1 MTSSR
6 CKRNCSVNRP
16 RTAGSA
22 TAPDGPPAFRSGL
35 RETLAGSTDLRRS
48 ARESP
53 VPPQVSLAAVVTTS
67 FSSSQSFL
75 LTSESVTEGHPDKVC
90 DQVSDAV
97 LDGMLAQDPHARV
110 ACETAITK
118 GLCVVIGEVTTH
130 AELDIQR
137 TIRDTSGEIGYNNEE
152 IGFDADHPL
161 IQVYLKEQSP
171 DIAAGVNHS
180 LEEREGNL
188 EDDPFE
194 LQGAGD
200 QGMMIGFACRETP
213 ELMPLTI
220 SLAHRLARRLAQT
233 RKDGSLPFLRP
244 DGKTQVTVEY
254 ERGRPK
260 RIEAIVVSSH
270 HAASVTQKE
279 LSEGVRALV
288 IDPVLEGLV
297 VDNNTKI
304 MVNPSGNFLLG
315 GPAADAGLT
324 GRKIIVDT
332 YGGIARHG
340 GGAFSGK
347 DPSKVDRSA
356 AYAARHVAKNL
367 VAAGLAD
374 RCEVQVSYAIG
385 RAHPTSIAVETF
397 GTGTTTE
404 EELLELV
411 RRNFDLRP
419 GAIIAN
425 MKLMRPIYR
434 PTAAYGHFGRDD
446 LGVPWELT
454 DRVEAL
460 RADASVTARARN

>member
-1 MTSSR
+1 
-6 CKRNCSVNRP
+6 
-16 RTAGSA
+16 
-22 TAPDGPPAFRSGL
+22 
-35 RETLAGSTDLRRS
+35 
-48 ARESP
+48 
-53 VPPQVSLAAVVTTS
+53 VTTS
-67 FSSSQSFL
+67 FSSSASFL

-97 LDGMLAQDPHARV
+97 LDGMVGQDPHARV

-137 TIRDTSGEIGYNNEE
+137 TIRDTIRGIGYNSEE
-152 IGFDADHPL
+152 IGFDADHAL

-171 DIAAGVNHS
+171 DIAAGVDHS
-180 LEEREGNL
+180 LEEREGTL

-220 SLAHRLARRLAQT
+220 SLANRLAKKLAET
-233 RKDGSLPFLRP
+233 RKNKTLPFLRP

-254 ERGRPK
+254 EYGRPK

-270 HAASVTQKE
+270 HWPDISQKA
-279 LSEGVRALV
+279 LGEGVRELV
-288 IDPVLEGLV
+288 IDPVLKGLTL
-297 VDNNTKI
+297 DESTKI
-304 MVNPSGNFLLG
+304 MVNPSGHFVVG

-332 YGGIARHG
+332 YGGVARHG

-356 AYAARHVAKNL
+356 AYAARYVAKNL

-397 GTGTTTE
+397 GTGTLPE
-404 EELLELV
+404 EELLKLV
-411 RRNFDLRP
+411 RQHFDLRP

-425 MKLMRPIYR
+425 LELLRPIYK

-446 LGVPWELT
+446 LGVPWERT
-454 DRVEAL
+454 DKVEAL
-460 RADASVTARARN
+460 RADAPVAARTGQ

>member
-1 MTSSR
+1 M
-6 CKRNCSVNRP
+6 
-16 RTAGSA
+16 
-22 TAPDGPPAFRSGL
+22 
-35 RETLAGSTDLRRS
+35 
-48 ARESP
+48 
-53 VPPQVSLAAVVTTS
+53 TTS
-67 FSSSQSFL
+67 FSDSHSFL

-97 LDGMLAQDPHARV
+97 LDGMLAQDPDARV

-118 GLCVVIGEVTTH
+118 GLCIVIGEVTTH

-137 TIRDTSGEIGYNNEE
+137 TIRDTIRDIGYSSDE
-152 IGFDADHPL
+152 IGFDADHAL

-171 DIAAGVNHS
+171 DIAASVDHS
-180 LEEREGNL
+180 LEEREGTL
-188 EDDPFE
+188 EDDPYE

-220 SLAHRLARRLAQT
+220 SLAHRLARRLAQA

-254 ERGRPK
+254 ERGVPK
-260 RIEAIVVSSH
+260 RIEAIVVSTH
-270 HAASVTQKE
+270 HAPGVSQKE
-279 LSEGVRALV
+279 LADGVHSLV
-288 IDPVLEGLV
+288 IEPVLEGLV
-297 VDNNTKI
+297 IDANTKI
-304 MVNPSGNFLLG
+304 MVNPSGQFIVG

-332 YGGIARHG
+332 YGGVARHG

-385 RAHPTSIAVETF
+385 RAHPTSIAVEAF
-397 GTGTTTE
+397 GTATVSE
-404 EELLELV
+404 DELLELV
-411 RRNFDLRP
+411 RRHFDLRP

-425 MKLMRPIYR
+425 MRLKRPIYR
-434 PTAAYGHFGRDD
+434 PTASYGHFGRDD
-446 LGVPWELT
+446 LGVAWELT
-454 DRVEAL
+454 DRAEAL
-460 RADASVTARARN
+460 RADASVHARAAG

>member
-1 MTSSR
+1 MASSFSTSS
-6 CKRNCSVNRP
+6 SY
-16 RTAGSA
+16 
-22 TAPDGPPAFRSGL
+22 
-35 RETLAGSTDLRRS
+35 
-48 ARESP
+48 
-53 VPPQVSLAAVVTTS
+53 
-67 FSSSQSFL
+67 L

-97 LDGMLAQDPHARV
+97 LDGMLGQDAEARV

-137 TIRDTSGEIGYNNEE
+137 TIRETIRGIGYNSEE
-152 IGFDADHPL
+152 IGFDADHAL

-171 DIAAGVNHS
+171 DIAASVDHS
-180 LEEREGNL
+180 LEEREGTL

-220 SLAHRLARRLAQT
+220 SLAHRLARRLADT
-233 RKDGSLPFLRP
+233 RKDNSLPFLRP

-254 ERGRPK
+254 AGGRPS
-260 RIEAIVVSSH
+260 RIEAVVVSTH
-270 HAASVTQKE
+270 HAPGVSQQDITD
-279 LSEGVRALV
+279 GVRALV
-288 IDPVLEGLV
+288 IDPILEGLV
-297 VDNNTKI
+297 VDADTKI
-304 MVNPSGNFLLG
+304 MVNPSGQFIVG

-356 AYAARHVAKNL
+356 AYAARYVAKNL

-374 RCEVQVSYAIG
+374 RCEVQISYAIG

-397 GTGTTTE
+397 GTGLMPE
-404 EELLELV
+404 EDLLTLV
-411 RRNFDLRP
+411 RRHFDLRP

-425 MKLMRPIYR
+425 MKLLRPIYR

-446 LGVPWELT
+446 LSVPWELT
-454 DRVEAL
+454 DNVDAL
-460 RADASVTARARN
+460 RADAPARARAAI

>member
-1 MTSSR
+1 M
-6 CKRNCSVNRP
+6 
-16 RTAGSA
+16 
-22 TAPDGPPAFRSGL
+22 
-35 RETLAGSTDLRRS
+35 
-48 ARESP
+48 
-53 VPPQVSLAAVVTTS
+53 
-67 FSSSQSFL
+67 
-75 LTSESVTEGHPDKVC
+75 TEGHPDKVC

-97 LDGMLAQDPHARV
+97 LDGMLGQDPQARV

-137 TIRDTSGEIGYNNEE
+137 TIRETIRGIGYNDES
-152 IGFDADHPL
+152 IGFDADHAL

-180 LEEREGNL
+180 LEEREGVKD
-188 EDDPFE
+188 EDPFE

-200 QGMMIGFACRETP
+200 QGMMIGFACHETP

-220 SLAHRLARRLAQT
+220 SLANRLAQKLAEV
-233 RKDGSLPFLRP
+233 RKNGKLPFLRP

-254 ERGRPK
+254 EHGRPK
-260 RIEAIVVSSH
+260 RIEAIVVSTH
-270 HAASVTQKE
+270 HAASATQKE
-279 LSEGVRALV
+279 IAEGVRELV
-288 IDPVLEGLV
+288 INPVLKGQV
-297 VDNNTKI
+297 VDANTKV
-304 MVNPSGNFLLG
+304 MVNPSGHFVVG

-332 YGGIARHG
+332 YGGVARHG

-397 GTGTTTE
+397 GTGKKSE
-404 EELLELV
+404 EELLQLI
-411 RRNFDLRP
+411 RRHFDLRP
-419 GAIIAN
+419 GAIIAH
-425 MKLMRPIYR
+425 MDLLRPIYR

-454 DRVEAL
+454 NKVDAL
-460 RADASVTARARN
+460 RSDAAVPARHS

>member
-1 MTSSR
+1 M
-6 CKRNCSVNRP
+6 
-16 RTAGSA
+16 A
-22 TAPDGPPAFRSGL
+22 
-35 RETLAGSTDLRRS
+35 
-48 ARESP
+48 
-53 VPPQVSLAAVVTTS
+53 TS
-67 FSSSQSFL
+67 FSESPSYL
-75 LTSESVTEGHPDKVC
+75 LTSESVTEGHPDKIC

-97 LDGMLAQDPHARV
+97 LDGMLAQDPAARV

-137 TIRDTSGEIGYNNEE
+137 TIRDTIRGIGYNAEA
-152 IGFDADHPL
+152 IGFDADHAL

-171 DIAAGVNHS
+171 DIAAGVGHS
-180 LEEREGNL
+180 LESRQSAEQGG
-188 EDDPFE
+188 DPFE

-200 QGMMIGFACRETP
+200 QGMMIGFACSETP

-220 SLAHRLARRLAQT
+220 SLAHRLAQRLAKV
-233 RKDGSLPFLRP
+233 RKNGTLPFLLP

-254 ERGRPK
+254 ELGLPK
-260 RIEAIVVSSH
+260 RIEAVVVSTH
-270 HAASVTQKE
+270 HTHDVTQKE
-279 LSEGVRALV
+279 IAEGVGAEV
-288 IDPVLEGLV
+288 IDPVLK
-297 VDNNTKI
+297 DYTRDTRTKVL
-304 MVNPSGNFLLG
+304 VNPSGMFVVG

-332 YGGIARHG
+332 YGGVARHG

-397 GTGTTTE
+397 GTGTVSE
-404 EELLELV
+404 DELLALI
-411 RRNFDLRP
+411 RRHFDLRP
-419 GAIIAN
+419 GAIIDR
-425 MKLMRPIYR
+425 MDLRRPIYL

-446 LGVPWELT
+446 LRVPWELT
-454 DRVEAL
+454 DKVEAL
-460 RADASVTARARN
+460 RADASVRARAIS

>member
-1 MTSSR
+1 
-6 CKRNCSVNRP
+6 
-16 RTAGSA
+16 
-22 TAPDGPPAFRSGL
+22 
-35 RETLAGSTDLRRS
+35 LA
-48 ARESP
+48 
-53 VPPQVSLAAVVTTS
+53 VAVATS
-67 FSSSQSFL
+67 FSASRSFL

-97 LDGMLAQDPHARV
+97 LDGMLAQDAHARV

-137 TIRDTSGEIGYNNEE
+137 TIRDTIRGIGYNSEE
-152 IGFDADHPL
+152 IGFDADHAL

-171 DIAAGVNHS
+171 DIAASVNHS
-180 LEEREGNL
+180 LEEREGTL
-188 EDDPFE
+188 DDDPFE

-200 QGMMIGFACRETP
+200 QGMMIGFACHETP

-220 SLAHRLARRLAQT
+220 SLAHRLARRLAET
-233 RKDGSLPFLRP
+233 RKNGSLPFLRP

-254 ERGRPK
+254 EFGKPK
-260 RIEAIVVSSH
+260 RIEAVVVSTH
-270 HAASVTQKE
+270 HAIAVSQKDIDD
-279 LSEGVRALV
+279 GVRELV
-288 IDPVLEGLV
+288 INPVLKGMLV
-297 VDNNTKI
+297 DANTKI
-304 MVNPSGNFLLG
+304 MVNPSGKFIVG

-332 YGGIARHG
+332 YGGVARHG

-356 AYAARHVAKNL
+356 AYAARYVAKNL
-367 VAAGLAD
+367 VAAGLVE

-397 GTGTTTE
+397 GTASVE
-404 EELLELV
+404 ERELLELV
-411 RRNFDLRP
+411 RRHFDLRP

-425 MKLMRPIYR
+425 MDLMRPIYR

-446 LGVPWELT
+446 LGVPWENCNKV
-454 DRVEAL
+454 DAL
-460 RADASVTARARN
+460 RADAPALSRAVD

>member
-1 MTSSR
+1 M
-6 CKRNCSVNRP
+6 
-16 RTAGSA
+16 A
-22 TAPDGPPAFRSGL
+22 
-35 RETLAGSTDLRRS
+35 
-48 ARESP
+48 
-53 VPPQVSLAAVVTTS
+53 TS
-67 FSSSQSFL
+67 FSESPSYL
-75 LTSESVTEGHPDKVC
+75 LTSESVTEGHPDKIC

-97 LDGMLAQDPHARV
+97 LDGMLAQDPAARV

-137 TIRDTSGEIGYNNEE
+137 TIRDTIRGIGYNAEA
-152 IGFDADHPL
+152 IGFDADHAL

-171 DIAAGVNHS
+171 DIAAGVGHS
-180 LEEREGNL
+180 LESRQSAEQGG
-188 EDDPFE
+188 DPFE

-200 QGMMIGFACRETP
+200 QGMMIGFACSETP

-220 SLAHRLARRLAQT
+220 SLAHRLAQQLAKV
-233 RKDGSLPFLRP
+233 RKNGTLPFLLP

-260 RIEAIVVSSH
+260 RIEAVVVSTH
-270 HAASVTQKE
+270 HTYDVTQKQIA
-279 LSEGVRALV
+279 EGVGAEV
-288 IDPVLEGLV
+288 IDPVLKGYTR
-297 VDNNTKI
+297 DARTKVL
-304 MVNPSGNFLLG
+304 VNPSGMFVVG

-332 YGGIARHG
+332 YGGVARHG

-397 GTGTTTE
+397 GTGTVSE
-404 EELLELV
+404 DELLALI
-411 RRNFDLRP
+411 RRHFDLRP
-419 GAIIAN
+419 GAIIDR
-425 MKLMRPIYR
+425 MDLRRPIYL

-446 LGVPWELT
+446 LRVPWELT
-454 DRVEAL
+454 DKVEAL
-460 RADASVTARARN
+460 RADASVRARAIS

>member
-1 MTSSR
+1 
-6 CKRNCSVNRP
+6 
-16 RTAGSA
+16 
-22 TAPDGPPAFRSGL
+22 
-35 RETLAGSTDLRRS
+35 
-48 ARESP
+48 
-53 VPPQVSLAAVVTTS
+53 
-67 FSSSQSFL
+67 
-75 LTSESVTEGHPDKVC
+75 VTEGHPDKVC

-97 LDGMLAQDPHARV
+97 LDGMLAQDPDARV

-118 GLCVVIGEVTTH
+118 GLAVVIGEVTTH

-137 TIRDTSGEIGYNNEE
+137 TIRDTIRGIGYNSEE
-152 IGFDADHPL
+152 IGFDADHAL

-171 DIAAGVNHS
+171 DIAAGVDHS
-180 LEEREGNL
+180 LEEREGTL

-220 SLAHRLARRLAQT
+220 SLANRLAKKLAET
-233 RKDGSLPFLRP
+233 RKDKSLPMLRP

-254 ERGRPK
+254 EYGRPK

-270 HAASVTQKE
+270 HMPGISHKD
-279 LSEGVRALV
+279 LDEGVRALV
-288 IDPVLEGLV
+288 IDPVLKGLV
-297 VDNNTKI
+297 VDAETKI
-304 MVNPSGNFLLG
+304 MVNPSGQFVLG

-356 AYAARHVAKNL
+356 AYAARYVAKNL

-397 GTGTTTE
+397 GTGALPE
-404 EELLELV
+404 EELLKLV
-411 RRNFDLRP
+411 RRHFDLRP

-425 MKLMRPIYR
+425 MDLLRPIYR

-446 LGVPWELT
+446 LGVPWERT
-454 DRVEAL
+454 DKVEAL
-460 RADASVTARARN
+460 RADAPVAARSGK

>member
-1 MTSSR
+1 M
-6 CKRNCSVNRP
+6 
-16 RTAGSA
+16 
-22 TAPDGPPAFRSGL
+22 
-35 RETLAGSTDLRRS
+35 
-48 ARESP
+48 
-53 VPPQVSLAAVVTTS
+53 TTS
-67 FSSSQSFL
+67 FSDSPSFL
-75 LTSESVTEGHPDKVC
+75 LTSESVTEGHPDKIC

-97 LDGMLAQDPHARV
+97 LDGMLAQDADARV

-137 TIRDTSGEIGYNNEE
+137 TIRDTIRDIGYNSEE
-152 IGFDADHPL
+152 IGFDADHAL

-171 DIAAGVNHS
+171 DIAASVDHS
-180 LEEREGNL
+180 LEEREGSL
-188 EDDPFE
+188 DDDPFE

-220 SLAHRLARRLAQT
+220 SLAHRLAQRLAQT

-254 ERGRPK
+254 ERGVPK
-260 RIEAIVVSSH
+260 RIEAIVVSTH
-270 HAASVTQKE
+270 HIPGISQKE
-279 LSEGVRALV
+279 LAEGVRSLV
-288 IDPVLEGLV
+288 IDPVLKGLV
-297 VDNNTKI
+297 VDENTKI
-304 MVNPSGNFLLG
+304 MVNPSGMFIVG

-356 AYAARHVAKNL
+356 AYAARHVAKNI
-367 VAAGLAD
+367 VAAGLAA

-397 GTGTTTE
+397 GTATVSE
-404 EELLELV
+404 DELLALV
-411 RRNFDLRP
+411 RRHFDLRP
-419 GAIIAN
+419 GAIIAK
-425 MKLMRPIYR
+425 MKLKRPIYR

-454 DRVEAL
+454 DKAEAM
-460 RADASVTARARN
+460 RADAPVRARAVT

>member
-1 MTSSR
+1 M
-6 CKRNCSVNRP
+6 
-16 RTAGSA
+16 
-22 TAPDGPPAFRSGL
+22 
-35 RETLAGSTDLRRS
+35 
-48 ARESP
+48 
-53 VPPQVSLAAVVTTS
+53 
-67 FSSSQSFL
+67 
-75 LTSESVTEGHPDKVC
+75 TSESVTEGHPDKVC

-97 LDGMLAQDPHARV
+97 LDGMLAQDPDARV

-137 TIRDTSGEIGYNNEE
+137 TIRDTIRGIGYNSEE
-152 IGFDADHPL
+152 IGFDADHAL

-171 DIAAGVNHS
+171 DIAASVNHS
-180 LEEREGNL
+180 LEEREGTL
-188 EDDPFE
+188 EDDPYE

-254 ERGRPK
+254 DRGVPK
-260 RIEAIVVSSH
+260 RIEAIVVSTH
-270 HAASVTQKE
+270 HAPGVSQKE
-279 LSEGVRALV
+279 VADGVHSLI
-288 IDPVLEGLV
+288 IDPVLKGHV
-297 VDNNTKI
+297 VDKNTKI
-304 MVNPSGNFLLG
+304 MVNPSGQFILG

-332 YGGIARHG
+332 YGGVARHG

-356 AYAARHVAKNL
+356 AYAARHVAKNI
-367 VAAGLAD
+367 VAAGFAD

-397 GTGTTTE
+397 GTSTVSE
-404 EELLELV
+404 EEMLELV
-411 RRNFDLRP
+411 HRHFDLRP

-425 MKLMRPIYR
+425 MKLKRPIYQ

-446 LGVPWELT
+446 LGVAWEMT
-454 DRVEAL
+454 DRAEAM
-460 RADASVTARARN
+460 RADAPPRTRAHS

>member
-1 MTSSR
+1 M
-6 CKRNCSVNRP
+6 
-16 RTAGSA
+16 
-22 TAPDGPPAFRSGL
+22 
-35 RETLAGSTDLRRS
+35 
-48 ARESP
+48 
-53 VPPQVSLAAVVTTS
+53 TTS
-67 FSSSQSFL
+67 FSSSASFL

-97 LDGMLAQDPHARV
+97 LDGMLTQDRHARV

-137 TIRDTSGEIGYNNEE
+137 TIRDTIRGIGYNSEE
-152 IGFDADHPL
+152 IGFDADHAL

-171 DIAAGVNHS
+171 DIAAGVDHS
-180 LEEREGNL
+180 LEEREGTL

-220 SLAHRLARRLAQT
+220 SLANRLAKKLAET
-233 RKDGSLPFLRP
+233 RKNKSRPFLRP

-254 ERGRPK
+254 EHGRPK

-270 HAASVTQKE
+270 HMPDVSQNE
-279 LSEGVRALV
+279 LAEGVRALV
-288 IDPVLEGLV
+288 IDPVLKGLV
-297 VDNNTKI
+297 VDADTKI
-304 MVNPSGNFLLG
+304 MVNPSGHFVLG

-332 YGGIARHG
+332 YGGVARHG

-385 RAHPTSIAVETF
+385 RAHPTSIALETF
-397 GTGTTTE
+397 GTGTLPE
-404 EELLELV
+404 EELLQLV
-411 RRNFDLRP
+411 RRHFDLRP

-425 MKLMRPIYR
+425 MDLLRPIYR

-446 LGVPWELT
+446 LGVPWERT
-454 DRVEAL
+454 DKVEAL
-460 RADASVTARARN
+460 SADAPVAARSGK

>member
-1 MTSSR
+1 
-6 CKRNCSVNRP
+6 
-16 RTAGSA
+16 
-22 TAPDGPPAFRSGL
+22 
-35 RETLAGSTDLRRS
+35 
-48 ARESP
+48 
-53 VPPQVSLAAVVTTS
+53 VTTS
-67 FSSSQSFL
+67 FSSSRSFL
-75 LTSESVTEGHPDKVC
+75 LTSESVTEGHPDKIC

-97 LDGMLAQDPHARV
+97 LDGMLGQDSRARV

-137 TIRDTSGEIGYNNEE
+137 TIRDTIRSIGYNDES
-152 IGFDADHPL
+152 IGFDADHAL

-180 LEEREGNL
+180 LEERQGVQAA
-188 EDDPFE
+188 DPFE

-220 SLAHRLARRLAQT
+220 SLANRLAQKLADT
-233 RKDGSLPFLRP
+233 RKSGALPFLRP

-254 ERGRPK
+254 EYGKPK
-260 RIEAIVVSSH
+260 RIEAIVVSTH
-270 HAASVTQKE
+270 HAASATQKE
-279 LSEGVRALV
+279 ISDGVRELV
-288 IDPVLEGLV
+288 IGPVLKDQV
-297 VDNNTKI
+297 VDANTKI
-304 MVNPSGNFLLG
+304 MVNPSGSFVLG

-332 YGGIARHG
+332 YGGVARHG

-367 VAAGLAD
+367 VAAGLAE

-397 GTGTTTE
+397 GTATRSE
-404 EELLELV
+404 EELLALI
-411 RRNFDLRP
+411 RRHFDLRP
-419 GAIIAN
+419 AAIIAG
-425 MKLMRPIYR
+425 MELLRPIYQ

-454 DRVEAL
+454 NRVDAL
-460 RADASVTARARN
+460 RSDAAVAARPH

>member
-1 MTSSR
+1 M
-6 CKRNCSVNRP
+6 
-16 RTAGSA
+16 
-22 TAPDGPPAFRSGL
+22 
-35 RETLAGSTDLRRS
+35 
-48 ARESP
+48 
-53 VPPQVSLAAVVTTS
+53 AAVVTTS
-67 FSSSQSFL
+67 FSSSKSFL

-97 LDGMLAQDPHARV
+97 LDGMLAQDPNARV

-137 TIRDTSGEIGYNNEE
+137 TIRDTIGDIGYNNEE
-152 IGFDADHPL
+152 IGFDSDHAL

-180 LEEREGNL
+180 LEEREGTL

-200 QGMMIGFACRETP
+200 QGMMIGFACNETP

-220 SLAHRLARRLAQT
+220 SLAHRLARRLADV

-260 RIEAIVVSSH
+260 RIEAIVVSTH

-279 LSEGVRALV
+279 LAEGVRALV
-288 IDPVLEGLV
+288 IDPVLEGMV
-297 VDNNTKI
+297 VDKQTKI
-304 MVNPSGNFLLG
+304 MVNPSGHFLLG

-397 GTGTTTE
+397 GTGVTTE
-404 EELLELV
+404 DELLELV
-411 RRNFDLRP
+411 RLHFDLRP
-419 GAIIAN
+419 GAIISN

-446 LGVPWELT
+446 LGVPWELLN
-454 DRVEAL
+454 RVDAL
-460 RADASVTARARN
+460 RADAPVAARSGN

>member
-1 MTSSR
+1 MT
-6 CKRNCSVNRP
+6 
-16 RTAGSA
+16 
-22 TAPDGPPAFRSGL
+22 
-35 RETLAGSTDLRRS
+35 
-48 ARESP
+48 
-53 VPPQVSLAAVVTTS
+53 TT
-67 FSSSQSFL
+67 FSSSPSFL
-75 LTSESVTEGHPDKVC
+75 LTSESVTEGHPDKIC

-137 TIRDTSGEIGYNNEE
+137 TIRDTIRGIGYNEE
-152 IGFDADHPL
+152 SIGFDADHAL

-180 LEEREGNL
+180 LEEREGTL

-220 SLAHRLARRLAQT
+220 SLAHRLARRLAEV
-233 RKDGSLPFLRP
+233 RHDGSLPFLRP

-254 ERGRPK
+254 AHGRPK
-260 RIEAIVVSSH
+260 RIEAVVVSTH
-270 HAASVTQKE
+270 HAASVTQNE
-279 LSEGVRALV
+279 LVQGVRELV
-288 IDPVLEGLV
+288 IDPVLEGQV
-297 VDNNTKI
+297 IDSNTKI
-304 MVNPSGNFLLG
+304 LVNPSGHFVLG

-332 YGGIARHG
+332 YGGVARHG

-367 VAAGLAD
+367 VAAGLAE
-374 RCEVQVSYAIG
+374 RVEVQVSYAIG

-397 GTGTTTE
+397 GTSAVPE
-404 EELLELV
+404 EELLMLV
-411 RRNFDLRP
+411 RRHFDLRP
-419 GAIIAN
+419 AALIAH
-425 MKLMRPIYR
+425 MDLLRPIYR
-434 PTAAYGHFGRDD
+434 QTAAYGHFGRDD
-446 LGVPWELT
+446 LGVPWEQT
-454 DRVEAL
+454 NRVDAL
-460 RADASVTARARN
+460 RADASIAARPVS